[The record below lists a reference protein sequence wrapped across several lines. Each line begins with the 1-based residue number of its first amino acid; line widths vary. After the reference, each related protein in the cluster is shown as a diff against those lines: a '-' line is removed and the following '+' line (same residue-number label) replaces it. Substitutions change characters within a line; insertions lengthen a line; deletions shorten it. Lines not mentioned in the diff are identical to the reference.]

1 MWYNLGIENVLEV
14 KHMYEKRQM
23 EKKDIVLILDKEQME
38 AHELERESDRK
49 FRRISLILVIV
60 MTVVATLC
68 IAYALANCKTLSHT
82 EVSVFALIGATSGG
96 IAIERAYSLWK
107 NS

>member
-1 MWYNLGIENVLEV
+1 MKE
-14 KHMYEKRQM
+14 KEKRQM
-23 EKKDIVLILDKEQME
+23 EVRNITLILDEEQVE
-38 AHELERESDRK
+38 QYEQERKSDRK
-49 FRRISLILVIV
+49 FRRIMLVVV
-60 MTVVATLC
+60 MLTTIVATLC

-82 EVSVFALIGATSGG
+82 EVSVFALIGAISGG

>member
-14 KHMYEKRQM
+14 KHMYEKEKRQM

-49 FRRISLILVIV
+49 
-60 MTVVATLC
+60 
-68 IAYALANCKTLSHT
+68 NKTGT
-82 EVSVFALIGATSGG
+82 I
-96 IAIERAYSLWK
+96 
-107 NS
+107 